1 MRAWTDRYARGLVS
15 FYSNLC
21 LAVEMFDVTNFGGTI
36 LCERQQ
42 ECGLSLSVLLGLQ
55 EGLEYVNWHEC
66 WLLFCG
72 EVIDGRKGDFVV
84 SVFFFFISS
93 DGEFL
98 GNRMGIF
105 VLNQLNVIKLPWD
118 TRHARY
124 EGKCDQTPEAS
135 QAEKSHRWKEVNCV
149 RMRVAPRGV
158 WKSLSQLSAQPRL
171 FSIVVGSHN
180 ASSYTPHVSSPS
192 LTYGQAAELSLPNS
206 LGTFGACYFCPVPLE
221 CLSCRKRV
229 LTHYLWTEP
238 QAEMTLAASVWVLRG
253 QWPFSSRTG
262 LALVSV
268 KQPWELSELRE
279 PSSVAFVEG
288 LTQARPYVSAFYRE
302 SCLPKVTDSCAPHP
316 TLL

>member
-1 MRAWTDRYARGLVS
+1 MLVAQYYVRDNRSVDSLSLGLVRAS
-15 FYSNLC
+15 GGIWKLTRMLAFILWRGYWWKKGWFYCCFS
-21 LAVEMFDVTNFGGTI
+21 
-36 LCERQQ
+36 
-42 ECGLSLSVLLGLQ
+42 
-55 EGLEYVNWHEC
+55 
-66 WLLFCG
+66 
-72 EVIDGRKGDFVV
+72 
-84 SVFFFFISS
+84 FFFWFLVMGSS
-93 DGEFL
+93 WETEWEYLCWTNWMSSNYPETPDT
-98 GNRMGIF
+98 
-105 VLNQLNVIKLPWD
+105 VLSM
-118 TRHARY
+118 ARY

-149 RMRVAPRGV
+149 RMRVAPRRV

-171 FSIVVGSHN
+171 FSIVVGSHK
-180 ASSYTPHVSSPS
+180 ASSYAPHISSPS
-192 LTYGQAAELSLPNS
+192 LAYGQAAELSLPNS
-206 LGTFGACYFCPVPLE
+206 LGTFGACCFCPVPLK
-221 CLSCRKRV
+221 CLSCRKWV

-302 SCLPKVTDSCAPHP
+302 SCLPKVTDSCTPHP